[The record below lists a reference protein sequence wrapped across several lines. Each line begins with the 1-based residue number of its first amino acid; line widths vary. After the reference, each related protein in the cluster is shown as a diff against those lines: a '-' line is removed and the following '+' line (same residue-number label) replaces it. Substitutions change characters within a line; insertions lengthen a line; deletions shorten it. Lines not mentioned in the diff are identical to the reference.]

1 MYCASVNYWFF
12 SYQWLSWNQPGP
24 NSIQWETIQNAFGL
38 YCKFIAHCILSYQWL
53 SWNQP
58 GPNSIQWEFIQI
70 SSRYVLRMFQLLL
83 LRLPMALVKPT
94 RPKQY
99 PMGVYPDFLS
109 VCVAYVSATVSSAT
123 NGFRETNLAQTVSDG
138 SLSIMLLMY
147 TAN

>member
-1 MYCASVNYWFF
+1 MYCASVSYCFF

-58 GPNSIQWEFIQI
+58 GPNSIQWVFIQI
-70 SSRYVLRMFQLLL
+70 SSRYVLRMPQLLL

-94 RPKQY
+94 WPKQY

-109 VCVAYVSATVSSAT
+109 VCVAYVSALFKFPRVASRR
-123 NGFRETNLAQTVSDG
+123 NLETHVLFCSLALHGTQC
-138 SLSIMLLMY
+138 
-147 TAN
+147 